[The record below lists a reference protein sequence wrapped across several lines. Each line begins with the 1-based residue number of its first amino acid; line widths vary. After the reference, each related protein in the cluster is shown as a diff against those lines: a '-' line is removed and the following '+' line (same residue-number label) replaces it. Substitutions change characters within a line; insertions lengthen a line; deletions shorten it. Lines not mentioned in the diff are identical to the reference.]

1 MPVLLILCLL
11 QGESQTAQLQ
21 SLYTQTQAFQAADM
35 PDGHLSGIQHLHRSL
50 DIRMALDR
58 GSGQIR
64 VRVNE
69 GGESSHEGAYV

>member
-11 QGESQTAQLQ
+11 QGEFQTAQLQ
-21 SLYTQTQAFQAADM
+21 SLYTQTRAFQAADM
-35 PDGHLSGIQHLHRSL
+35 PDRHLSSIQRPHRSL